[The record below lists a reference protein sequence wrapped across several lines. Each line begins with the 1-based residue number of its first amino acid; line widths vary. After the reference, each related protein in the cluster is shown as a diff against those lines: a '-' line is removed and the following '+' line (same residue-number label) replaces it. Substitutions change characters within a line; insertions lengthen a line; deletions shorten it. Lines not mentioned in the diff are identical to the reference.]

1 MQLRNE
7 ISDNY
12 KWQTEHLYKTRELF
26 FEDVELVKANADKFM
41 EFSGKLNKKDVLLN
55 ALKMKYDSVR
65 RLMKIASYADRNKD
79 VDMSVAEFQ
88 ELSGIAE
95 NVATIFASKTSFM
108 EPELLEI
115 NETILDDFK
124 NDKDFADFDR
134 YFEELL
140 RSKKHTLSK
149 KEEAIMAR
157 FSALTYAEYETYST
171 FSASDMPFNK
181 VTLSNGEE
189 VEVNIPTYS
198 KYRQSDNRDDRK
210 KVFDAFWK
218 SYDSFKHS
226 IAKMLHYQI
235 KHYETTA
242 KIRKFNNSLEKAMY
256 GNELP
261 NDFFDNLKNNIRD
274 TLPVLHD
281 YLAFKKDYLN
291 IPDQGYHDVYASM
304 VKSENAKKYS
314 YEDSVIVILESLAK
328 MPQEYK
334 ETIAKAMKPENGWVD
349 IYPSKGKRSGA
360 YMSGEAYD
368 THPYVLLNHIDDY
381 NSASTLAHE
390 MGHAMHSYFS
400 NKYQPFEK
408 SKYTIFVAEVASIF
422 NEIMLINHLINTTS
436 DKEEKKFLVNH
447 YLEMI
452 RSTVFRQMQ
461 FAEFEDN
468 MYKKVESGEMLTPEF
483 LNETY
488 GQTLKDYYGED
499 KGLMKIDSLYT
510 VEWAF
515 IPHFYYNYY
524 VYQYVVGFI
533 AALTLAT
540 KVLNGDIS
548 SEQYVDN
555 FLKAGDSKPPIEILK
570 SAGVDLTTKEPYE
583 LTAKVFKDLLNQMK
597 EMLVK

>member
-1 MQLRNE
+1 MKSRNE
-7 ISDNY
+7 ISNEF
-12 KWQTEHLYKTRELF
+12 KWNTQHLYETKELF
-26 FEDVELVKANADKFM
+26 FEDVELVKKNAEKFM
-41 EFSGKLNKKDVLLN
+41 EFSGKLNEKSVLLD

-88 ELSGIAE
+88 ELSGVAE
-95 NVATIFASKTSFM
+95 NVSTFFASATSFM
-108 EPELLEI
+108 EPELLELD
-115 NETILDDFK
+115 EKILQEFK

-149 KEEAIMAR
+149 KEEAIMAQ

-198 KYRQSDNRDDRK
+198 KYRQSDNREDRK

-226 IAKMLHYQI
+226 IAKMLHYQL
-235 KHYETTA
+235 KSYETTA
-242 KIRKFNNSLEKAMY
+242 KIRKFSSSLEKAMY

-261 NDFFDNLKNNIRD
+261 NDFFDNLKNNIRN

-314 YEDSVIVILESLAK
+314 YDDSVKVILEALEK
-328 MPQEYK
+328 MPEEYK
-334 ETIAKAMKPENGWVD
+334 TTIKEAMKPQNGWVD

-368 THPYVLLNHIDDY
+368 THPFVLLNHIDDY

-408 SKYTIFVAEVASIF
+408 SQYTIFVAEVASIF
-422 NEIMLINHLINTTS
+422 NEIMLINHLINTTD

-461 FAEFEDN
+461 FAEFEDK
-468 MYKKVESGEMLTPEF
+468 MYKKVEAGEMLTPEF

-488 GQTLKDYYGED
+488 GQTLKEYYGEE
-499 KGLMKIDSLYT
+499 KGLMKIDPLYT

-548 SEQYVDN
+548 SQQYVDN

-583 LTAKVFKDLLNQMK
+583 LTAKVFKDLLEQMK

>member
-242 KIRKFNNSLEKAMY
+242 KIRKYNNSLEKAMY
-256 GNELP
+256 GNVLP